1 MMRINKDLYKNSFLL
16 SLPGMFSIFLSLLSI
31 PFHIKIAGFENY
43 GNYLFFH
50 FVLSIS
56 FLLNMGLAK
65 TLVIGINKNPKYK
78 SQIIYEGLKYCF
90 FICLIL
96 VLIFILINQL
106 SFFDNVIPFSKKYF
120 LIGLIISVIYL
131 IFEAIY
137 QANKLFL
144 NLAISNFIFYSLSLS
159 LPSILM
165 IYYGFINLD
174 RLILISIIIKFLI
187 LIIMFT
193 IIINKKLVEKSK
205 KNILLK
211 YIKIN
216 SLWITL
222 FNLLVQFYEM
232 FDKYVVSIFLGPI
245 SLSLYSIP
253 QQITGKLTIIS
264 RAFSSYLL
272 PYLSSG
278 KKNLDFNQS
287 INIFLSYVPLIIFL
301 LFPFFETFLQLWL
314 GSNYNS
320 HILILTKIFS
330 LVAIFSS
337 NSHILITKFEADQ
350 TSKKNFYYELII
362 LPFFLFLL
370 FFFVNSYKSLLYI
383 SYLILVKETI
393 LLLLRLI
400 NLKNKI
406 TFLKKYYLNILSFL
420 ILLILSS
427 LNYLYFYILIIMILF
442 MNLYNDRR
450 HI

>member
-131 IFEAIY
+131 VFEAIY

-211 YIKIN
+211 YIKVN

>member
-1 MMRINKDLYKNSFLL
+1 
-16 SLPGMFSIFLSLLSI
+16 
-31 PFHIKIAGFENY
+31 
-43 GNYLFFH
+43 
-50 FVLSIS
+50 
-56 FLLNMGLAK
+56 MGLPK

-78 SQIIYEGLKYCF
+78 AQIIYEGLKYCF

-96 VLIFILINQL
+96 ILVFVLINRL
-106 SFFDNVIPFSKKYF
+106 SFFDNLIPFSKKYF
-120 LIGLIISVIYL
+120 FIGLILSVIYL

-137 QANKLFL
+137 KANKLFL
-144 NLAISNFIFYSLSLS
+144 NLALSNFIFYSLSLS

-165 IYYGFINLD
+165 IYYGYIDLD
-174 RLILISIIIKFLI
+174 RLILISILIKFLI

-205 KNILLK
+205 KKILLK
-211 YIKIN
+211 YIKVN

-301 LFPFFETFLQLWL
+301 LFPFYETFLQLWL
-314 GSNYNS
+314 GTNYDS
-320 HILILTKIFS
+320 HILNLTKIFS

-337 NSHILITKFEADQ
+337 NSHILITRFEADQ

-362 LPFFLFLL
+362 LPFFLFFL

-383 SYLILVKETI
+383 SYLILFKETI
-393 LLLLRLI
+393 LLFIRLL

-406 TFLKKYYLNILSFL
+406 SFLEKFYINIISFL
-420 ILLILSS
+420 ILLILST
-427 LNYLYFYILIIMILF
+427 LNYFFFYILILMILF
-442 MNLYNDRR
+442 MNFYNDRR
-450 HI
+450 YT

>member
-1 MMRINKDLYKNSFLL
+1 MRINKDLYKNSFLL

-96 VLIFILINQL
+96 VLIFFLINQL
-106 SFFDNVIPFSKKYF
+106 SFFDKIIPFSKKYF

-174 RLILISIIIKFLI
+174 KLILISIIIKFLI

-222 FNLLVQFYEM
+222 FNLFVQFYEM

-350 TSKKNFYYELII
+350 TSKRNFYYELII

-393 LLLLRLI
+393 LLLIRLI

>member
-1 MMRINKDLYKNSFLL
+1 MMRINKNLYKNSFLL

-43 GNYLFFH
+43 GDYLFFH

-78 SQIIYEGLKYCF
+78 AQIIYEGLKYCF

-96 VLIFILINQL
+96 ILVFVLINRL
-106 SFFDNVIPFSKKYF
+106 SFFDNLIPFSKKYF
-120 LIGLIISVIYL
+120 FIGLILSVIYL

-144 NLAISNFIFYSLSLS
+144 NLALSNFIFYSLSLS

-165 IYYGFINLD
+165 IYYGYIDLD
-174 RLILISIIIKFLI
+174 RLILISILIKFLI

-205 KNILLK
+205 KKILLK
-211 YIKIN
+211 YIKVN

-264 RAFSSYLL
+264 RAFASYLL
-272 PYLSSG
+272 PYLSSC

-287 INIFLSYVPLIIFL
+287 INIFLSYIPLIIFS
-301 LFPFFETFLQLWL
+301 LFPFYEMFLQLWL
-314 GSNYNS
+314 GSNYDPR
-320 HILILTKIFS
+320 ILNLTKIFS

-337 NSHILITKFEADQ
+337 NSHILITRFEADQ

-362 LPFFLFLL
+362 LPFFLFFL

-383 SYLILVKETI
+383 SYLILFKETI
-393 LLLLRLI
+393 LLFIRLL

-406 TFLKKYYLNILSFL
+406 SFLEKFYINIVSFL
-420 ILLILSS
+420 ILLILST
-427 LNYLYFYILIIMILF
+427 LNYFFFYILILMILF
-442 MNLYNDRR
+442 MNFYNDRR
-450 HI
+450 YT